1 MLSRLAIT
9 FLPRSKRLLISWLQS
24 PSAVIGGKYLYI
36 ENDKVLLKE
45 AEKDTNKWKDI
56 LHSWIRRINIAKMSI
71 LLLPKVIYRLDAISI
86 KIPRTFLTEIEQK
99 KI

>member
-1 MLSRLAIT
+1 MLSRLVIT

-24 PSAVIGGKYLYI
+24 PSAVIGVKHLYI
-36 ENDKVLLKE
+36 ENDKVLLK

-71 LLLPKVIYRLDAISI
+71 LPNLQI
-86 KIPRTFLTEIEQK
+86 
-99 KI
+99 